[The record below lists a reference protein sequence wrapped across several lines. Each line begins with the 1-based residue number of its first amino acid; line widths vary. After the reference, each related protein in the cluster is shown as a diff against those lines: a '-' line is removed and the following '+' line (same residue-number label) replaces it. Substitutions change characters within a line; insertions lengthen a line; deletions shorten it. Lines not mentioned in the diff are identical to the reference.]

1 MSDDKKVVRLHDA
14 RPNKESALEIL
25 DAMEEMINEGEAK
38 AFAAVAIEP
47 GGELRIFIANVL
59 PCKRLEMVGAI
70 SVLLNEYHNGVDL
83 YE

>member
-1 MSDDKKVVRLHDA
+1 
-14 RPNKESALEIL
+14 
-25 DAMEEMINEGEAK
+25 MINEGEAK

-47 GGELRIFIANVL
+47 GGELRLFVANVL
-59 PCKRLEMVGAI
+59 PCTRLEMVGAI